1 VNRRDVLLVIG
12 VTLASAT
19 WSSRSRA
26 QQSPR
31 LPLVGIIGSVPAE
44 IDGFYRGMREL
55 GYVEGQNVA
64 YARGTLTKPGSVL
77 DLVALK
83 PAVVVT
89 AGAITGVRAVQAAD
103 GAVPI
108 VAVTLLDAVESGVVA
123 SLAHPGGYVTGLSHQ
138 NAELAAK
145 RLEVL
150 HDALPEIRRVALL
163 YESPGDP
170 DESGQVVRL
179 LAAVQNAAQSFGMQL
194 QVLEL
199 TGPESFDAAFAAAA
213 AAHAEAAING
223 GGRFITPNRAK
234 FLALAAIHRLP
245 MVCHQSVL
253 SRSGCLMSYGPSF
266 PDLFRRAAYY
276 VDKILKGAKP
286 ADLPIEQPTKF
297 ELVINLKTAR
307 ALGLAVPQSFLD
319 RADEVIE

>member
-1 VNRRDVLLVIG
+1 MKRREVLLVAG
-12 VTLASAT
+12 LTLVGAT
-19 WSSRSRA
+19 CSPWSRA

-31 LPLVGIIGSVPAE
+31 LPVVGIIGSVPAE
-44 IDGFYRGMREL
+44 IDGFISRHARTRLCRGPERRLRPRHADETRL
-55 GYVEGQNVA
+55 G
-64 YARGTLTKPGSVL
+64 ARS
-77 DLVALK
+77 VALK

-89 AGAITGVRAVQAAD
+89 AGAVTGVRAVQAAD
-103 GAVPI
+103 GTVP

-163 YESPGDP
+163 YESSGDP

-179 LAAVQNAAQSFGMQL
+179 LAAVRNAAQSLGMQL

-234 FLALAAIHRLP
+234 FLALAARHRLP
-245 MVCHQSVL
+245 MMCHQSVL

-266 PDLFRRAAYY
+266 PELFRRAAYY

-286 ADLPIEQPTKF
+286 ADLPIEQPIKF
-297 ELVINLKTAR
+297 ELVINLKTAK